1 MYPAAHI
8 HPPIDLV
15 SSGDS
20 PMLTPQNLILNRPV
34 LAPLPHAEPGLFNF
48 VPSLASLPG
57 EYLIAAPSE
66 EDDEE
71 NEIDPE
77 DTEDHIDEQE
87 EDEDVDDYQDEE
99 DDDEDEDEDDQVI
112 EDGDDEDEEDEDED
126 EEDEEHDPDS
136 DSVEFFQQPSRSIPR
151 SQRVQ

>member
-20 PMLTPQNLILNRPV
+20 PMLTPQNLILNRPI
-34 LAPLPHAEPGLFNF
+34 LAPLPHAEPGLYNF

-57 EYLIAAPSE
+57 EFRIAAPSE
-66 EDDEE
+66 EDEEEDEL
-71 NEIDPE
+71 DPE
-77 DTEDHIDEQE
+77 DTEDHID
-87 EDEDVDDYQDEE
+87 DE
-99 DDDEDEDEDDQVI
+99 DDDDDDQVI
-112 EDGDDEDEEDEDED
+112 EDEEEDEEEDEDDD

-136 DSVEFFQQPSRSIPR
+136 DSVDFFQQPSRSMPR
-151 SQRVQ
+151 SRRVQ

>member
-20 PMLTPQNLILNRPV
+20 PMLTPQNLILNRPI
-34 LAPLPHAEPGLFNF
+34 LAPLPHAEPGLYNF

-57 EYLIAAPSE
+57 EFRIAAPSE
-66 EDDEE
+66 EDEEEDEL
-71 NEIDPE
+71 DPE
-77 DTEDHIDEQE
+77 DTEDHIDDQE
-87 EDEDVDDYQDEE
+87 EDEDVDDDFDDE
-99 DDDEDEDEDDQVI
+99 DDDDDDQVI
-112 EDGDDEDEEDEDED
+112 EDEEEDEEEDEDDD

-136 DSVEFFQQPSRSIPR
+136 DSVDFFQQPSRSMPR
-151 SQRVQ
+151 SRRV